1 MELMRRAL
9 LPFVCGMIC
18 LAAAGCGRDKFG
30 NALDK
35 ALEQDTVTTIG
46 VIGVFGSPGNHHYVE
61 RDAALAAYLAKIG
74 DGKYTVITI
83 DTAVANKVLSVV
95 VQPTSNFADAK
106 VVAKI
111 GKAFGFKIAVIGEVM
126 PADPEK
132 LAVRAIQSLD
142 EEVIAAGEI
151 PFEAPSA
158 ALPANVR
165 KQTPPPVALN
175 TDIKRFF
182 IGHINAEEVAVTLDV
197 KNVLPSSST
206 EAEFLYTMN
215 APDSRQDGKG
225 KLYLMENIVELEG
238 LGVGIIYV
246 NADGKIVLES
256 ADNNLNSS
264 WLFEEVAN
272 R

>member
-1 MELMRRAL
+1 MELMRRVL
-9 LPFVCGMIC
+9 LPCVCGMIC
-18 LAAAGCGRDKFG
+18 LAAAGCSRDKFG

-35 ALEQDTVTTIG
+35 VLEQDTVTTIG
-46 VIGVFGSPGNHHYVE
+46 VVGVFGSPGNHHYVD
-61 RDAALAAYLAKIG
+61 RDGALAAYLAKIA
-74 DGKYTVITI
+74 DGKYTVVMI
-83 DTAVANKVLSVV
+83 DTAIATRVLNAVV
-95 VQPTSNFADAK
+95 MPTSNFADAK

-132 LAVRAIQSLD
+132 LAVRAIHSLN
-142 EEVIAAGEI
+142 EEEIAAGEI
-151 PFEAPSA
+151 PFEAPSG

-165 KQTPPPVALN
+165 KQNPPPIALN
-175 TDIKRFF
+175 NDIKRFF

-206 EAEFLYTMN
+206 EAEFLYSMN

-225 KLYLMENIVELEG
+225 KLSIMENIVELEG

-246 NADGKIVLES
+246 NADGKIAMES

-264 WLFEEVAN
+264 WLFEEVPN